1 MKKLFVFLFAG
12 LMMLCIQVAVP
23 VSTAEAAPLIKIADC
38 GNVDGWPAAWYVD
51 KGSYVIGGAITN
63 PKLRVNIYKENENE
77 NIEARKYQFTKR
89 NGQWVYYYQSW
100 DGKGRQLRDVGWKP
114 VSSNKMANDVL
125 YVILN

>member
-1 MKKLFVFLFAG
+1 MKKLFVFFFAG

-51 KGSYVIGGAITN
+51 KGSYRIGGTTTN
-63 PKLRVNIYKENENE
+63 PKLRVTVYKDNEKA
-77 NIEARKYQFTKR
+77 NIEVREYQFVKR
-89 NGQWVYYYQSW
+89 DGQWIYYYQSW
-100 DGKGRQLRDVGWKP
+100 NGKGYQLRDVGWKP

-125 YVILN
+125 YVILH